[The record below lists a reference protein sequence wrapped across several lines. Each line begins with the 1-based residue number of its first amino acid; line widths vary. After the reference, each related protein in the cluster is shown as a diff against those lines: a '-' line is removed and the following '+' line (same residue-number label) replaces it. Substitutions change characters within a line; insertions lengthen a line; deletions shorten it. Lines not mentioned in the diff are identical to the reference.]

1 MIGRILVVD
10 DDKDHAESIADL
22 LNWRGYGVE
31 AAHSGEDALEL
42 FARRPFDLTILDVK
56 LPGMNGVETFFQLRK
71 ITPGAQAIMMTGLNL
86 EQLIA
91 SAVGNGAAEILR
103 KPFAMADIVSAI
115 TAVRPDGLVLAADS
129 DATFGKTIAE
139 FLDAN
144 GFATATARNRDA
156 ISELIPKEL
165 DCLILDL
172 GTPILAGMEAFLDLR
187 AHGGSVP
194 TILVSSCND
203 QVPEQLAQEQIL
215 IKPFDPVLLVD
226 AVKTALEPRRVEAA

>member
-10 DDKDHAESIADL
+10 DDKDHAESIVDL
-22 LNWRGYGVE
+22 LELRGYGVE

-42 FARRPFDLTILDVK
+42 FARRPFDLTIMDVK
-56 LPGMNGVETFFQLRK
+56 LPGINGVETFFQLRK
-71 ITPGAQAIMMTGLNL
+71 TRPGAQAIMMTGLNL
-86 EQLIA
+86 DELIA
-91 SAVGNGAAEILR
+91 SAVGNGVAEILR
-103 KPFAMADIVSAI
+103 KPFAMADLINAI
-115 TAVRPDGLVLAADS
+115 TAVWPDGLVLAADS
-129 DATFGKTIAE
+129 DAAFGKTIAE

-144 GFATATARNRDA
+144 GYAAAAARSRHD

-172 GTPILAGMEAFLDLR
+172 GTPILAGIEAYLDLR

-203 QVPEQLAQEQIL
+203 QVPDQLAQEQIL
-215 IKPFDPVLLVD
+215 IKPFDPVLLVE

>member
-22 LNWRGYGVE
+22 LNLRGYGVE

-42 FARRPFDLTILDVK
+42 FARHPFDLTILDVK
-56 LPGMNGVETFFQLRK
+56 LPGINGVETFFRLRK
-71 ITPGAQAIMMTGLNL
+71 TKPGAQVIMMTGLNL

-91 SAVGNGAAEILR
+91 SAVGNGAEEILR
-103 KPFAMADIVSAI
+103 KPFAMTDLINAI

-129 DATFGKTIAE
+129 DATFGKAIAE

-144 GFATATARNRDA
+144 GFATATVRSRDA
-156 ISELIPKEL
+156 IYELIPKEL

-172 GTPILAGMEAFLDLR
+172 GTPILAGMEAYLDLR

-203 QVPEQLAQEQIL
+203 QLPEQLAQEQIL

-226 AVKTALEPRRVEAA
+226 AVKTALEPCRAEAA

>member
-22 LNWRGYGVE
+22 LNLRGYGVE

-56 LPGMNGVETFFQLRK
+56 LPGINGVETFFRLRK
-71 ITPGAQAIMMTGLNL
+71 TKPGAQVIMMTGLNL

-91 SAVGNGAAEILR
+91 SAAGNGAEEILR
-103 KPFAMADIVSAI
+103 KPFAMTDLINAI

-129 DATFGKTIAE
+129 DPRFGKTIAE

-144 GFATATARNRDA
+144 GFATATARSRDA

-172 GTPILAGMEAFLDLR
+172 GTSILAGMEAYLDLR

>member
-42 FARRPFDLTILDVK
+42 FARRPFDLTIMDVK

-71 ITPGAQAIMMTGLNL
+71 MRPGAQAIMMTGLNL

-103 KPFAMADIVSAI
+103 KPFAMTDLDECNHCGAAGRSGAGGGQRCDI
-115 TAVRPDGLVLAADS
+115 RQ
-129 DATFGKTIAE
+129 
-139 FLDAN
+139 N
-144 GFATATARNRDA
+144 YRR
-156 ISELIPKEL
+156 IS
-165 DCLILDL
+165 
-172 GTPILAGMEAFLDLR
+172 
-187 AHGGSVP
+187 
-194 TILVSSCND
+194 
-203 QVPEQLAQEQIL
+203 
-215 IKPFDPVLLVD
+215 
-226 AVKTALEPRRVEAA
+226 